1 MRYIRVIKPFTD
13 FYSHHLVMDLPPRQL
28 NASWDL
34 VRSTHPTE
42 MNRQPEQLIHN
53 LTEVDPLL
61 TAMRQET
68 LRIQQLIDMIY
79 ELFVEV
85 SPSTL
90 ANRKRRYWCIF
101 YCSDVATQTDMDLV
115 KKYNEDAGNVTARNF
130 AKIQHVV
137 DAMASYTKLSDQKF
151 EALRY
156 IIERQQYNAQMG
168 SASVRKTQAF
178 VGAIVNLFI
187 PNALHLMNLHSA
199 LVLLKH
205 NILTFDVLPLA
216 QARSIIKQIR
226 QHIKQWPMRYL
237 VDADE
242 LSLYREADISY
253 FRTAST
259 LHISLKVKVS
269 SFQHPLHLFKIE
281 KFDLGIPGQDHT
293 TVLEDLPEYIA
304 INDYDPEYLIFYR
317 RPELQK
323 DKYYFM
329 ETQEHEILSK
339 QFPTCVTA
347 LFHDKLSMIK
357 RLCETYLQP
366 YSDKPVMRYVGAN
379 LILFRNIPTY
389 QVITGFNKSLTVMT
403 NCTACLK
410 TAPCGSKIQAQKYV
424 AIIPTCSIDQQG
436 RQPELPAHIVNMH
449 LLLPFLDEQFLKD
462 FSTEFT
468 FNNPIQMTL
477 PNITVYKPQGDQKLS
492 DAFRTLG
499 MQTIHLTTALNQ
511 TLEKGLIFQSASDH
525 IVYKLSEEGFGH
537 QIAVKWKAVQ
547 NFFSNPF
554 QIFTKIDMM
563 LQWIAIAYLFYR
575 SRILSAALA
584 ARQISAQRIANSS
597 QVRKLEEFMQQLN
610 AVTPTSPMFVYKP
623 QLSEQYHVVDILIFI
638 TLITI
643 GIYLASKLTVNRL
656 KRNTTQL
663 FAHIIGPHDDV
674 LIKLMTLPHRSYL
687 YHFKADTFVQS
698 ISISGILLPEVHIV
712 WPSLKI
718 QHQVLARIAHIPMR
732 CNINYYQATKLR
744 RILLS
749 NFEFLLFTKD
759 SDSPNFRLIPLEG
772 SLWKKVETKTRP
784 TRGSERQLW
793 HSNSA
798 LQTDISEFV

>member
-1 MRYIRVIKPFTD
+1 MRYIQVIKPFTD
-13 FYSHHLVMDLPPRQL
+13 FYSHHLIMDLPPRQL
-28 NASWDL
+28 NASWDV

-42 MNRQPEQLIHN
+42 MNRQPEHLIHN

-68 LRIQQLIDMIY
+68 LRIQQLIDTIY
-79 ELFVEV
+79 DLFVEV
-85 SPSTL
+85 SPSAL

-130 AKIQHVV
+130 AKIQHAVE
-137 DAMASYTKLSDQKF
+137 AMASYTKMADQKF

-168 SASVRKTQAF
+168 TASVKNTQAF
-178 VGAIVNLFI
+178 VGALVNLFI

-216 QARSIIKQIR
+216 QARSIMKQIR

-259 LHISLKVKVS
+259 LHISLRVKVS

-281 KFDLGIPGQDHT
+281 KFDLGVPGQGHT
-293 TVLEDLPEYIA
+293 TILQDLPEFIA
-304 INDYDPEYLIFYR
+304 INDYDPEYLVFHR

-357 RLCETYLQP
+357 RMCETYLQP
-366 YSDKPVMRYVGAN
+366 FSDKPVMRYVGAN
-379 LILFRNIPTY
+379 LILLRNIPTY
-389 QVITGFNKSLTVMT
+389 QIITGVNKSLTVVT

-410 TAPCGSKIQAQKYV
+410 SVPCSSKIQAGTHI
-424 AIIPTCSIDQQG
+424 AIIPTCSVDQQG
-436 RQPELPAHIVNMH
+436 QQLEPPAHIINLHV
-449 LLLPFLDEQFLKD
+449 LTPLLDEKLLKD

-468 FNNPIQMTL
+468 FSNPIQMTL
-477 PNITVYKPQGDQKLS
+477 PNISVFQPQRDQKLS

-499 MQTIHLTTALNQ
+499 MQTIHLTTAINQ

-537 QIAVKWKAVQ
+537 QVAVKWRAVQ

-554 QIFTKIDMM
+554 QIFTKVAML

-575 SRILSAALA
+575 SRILTAALA
-584 ARQISAQRIANSS
+584 VRQVTAQQVKTANDA
-597 QVRKLEEFMQQLN
+597 QARKLEEFMQQLN
-610 AVTPTSPMFVYKP
+610 AVTPASSMFVYKP
-623 QLSEQYHVVDILIFI
+623 QLSEQYHVVDILIFM
-638 TLITI
+638 TLVTI
-643 GIYLASKLTVNRL
+643 GIYLVSKLTVNRL

-687 YHFKADTFVQS
+687 YRFKADTFVQS
-698 ISISGILLPEVHIV
+698 ISITGILLPEVHIV
-712 WPSLKI
+712 WPSF
-718 QHQVLARIAHIPMR
+718 QDSTQSV
-732 CNINYYQATKLR
+732 N
-744 RILLS
+744 
-749 NFEFLLFTKD
+749 KD
-759 SDSPNFRLIPLEG
+759 RS
-772 SLWKKVETKTRP
+772 
-784 TRGSERQLW
+784 
-793 HSNSA
+793 H
-798 LQTDISEFV
+798 TDDMQY

>member
-1 MRYIRVIKPFTD
+1 VHI
-13 FYSHHLVMDLPPRQL
+13 
-28 NASWDL
+28 
-34 VRSTHPTE
+34 
-42 MNRQPEQLIHN
+42 
-53 LTEVDPLL
+53 
-61 TAMRQET
+61 
-68 LRIQQLIDMIY
+68 
-79 ELFVEV
+79 
-85 SPSTL
+85 
-90 ANRKRRYWCIF
+90 

-115 KKYNEDAGNVTARNF
+115 KKYNEDASNVTARNF
-130 AKIQHVV
+130 AKIQLAVE
-137 DAMASYTKLSDQKF
+137 AMASYTKLSNQKF
-151 EALRY
+151 EALKY

-216 QARSIIKQIR
+216 QARAIMKQIR

-259 LHISLKVKVS
+259 LHISLRVKVS

-281 KFDLGIPGQDHT
+281 KFDLEIPDQDHT
-293 TVLEDLPEYIA
+293 TILQDLPEYIA
-304 INDYDPEYLIFYR
+304 VNDYDPEYLIFHR

-366 YSDKPVMRYVGAN
+366 FSDKPIMRYVGAN
-379 LILFRNIPTY
+379 LILLRNIPTY
-389 QVITGFNKSLTVMT
+389 QIITGVDRSLTVVT

-410 TAPCGSKIQAQKYV
+410 TVPCGTKIQAEKH
-424 AIIPTCSIDQQG
+424 IIIISTCSIDLQGQQT
-436 RQPELPAHIVNMH
+436 QTPAHIINLH
-449 LLLPFLDEQFLKD
+449 LLLPFLDEQLLKD

-468 FNNPIQMTL
+468 FSNPIQMTL
-477 PNITVYKPQGDQKLS
+477 PNISVFKPQGDQKLS
-492 DAFRTLG
+492 DAFQTLG
-499 MQTIHLTTALNQ
+499 MQAIHLTKAINQ
-511 TLEKGLIFQSASDH
+511 TLENGLVFQSASDH

-537 QIAVKWKAVQ
+537 QVAVKWRAVQ

-554 QIFTKIDMM
+554 QIFTKIDMS
-563 LQWIAIAYLFYR
+563 LQWIAIAYLFYK
-575 SRILSAALA
+575 SRILTAALS
-584 ARQISAQRIANSS
+584 ARLISAQQMRAASDA
-597 QVRKLEEFMQQLN
+597 QAKKLEEFMQQLN
-610 AVTPTSPMFVYKP
+610 PVTPASSMFVYKP

-638 TLITI
+638 TLVTI
-643 GIYLASKLTVNRL
+643 GIYLVSKLTVNRL

-663 FAHIIGPHDDV
+663 FAHIIGPQDDV
-674 LIKLMTLPHRSYL
+674 LFKLMTLPHRSYL
-687 YHFKADTFVQS
+687 YRFKADTFVQS
-698 ISISGILLPEVHIV
+698 ISITGILLPEVHIV
-712 WPSLKI
+712 WPSFKI
-718 QHQVLARIAHIPMR
+718 QHKVLARTAYIPMT
-732 CNINYYQATKLR
+732 CSINYYQATKLR

-772 SLWKKVETKTRP
+772 SLWNKIETKQRP
-784 TRGSERQLW
+784 IRGSEVKIW
-793 HSNSA
+793 HSNPA
-798 LQTDISEFV
+798 LQTDTSDLV

>member
-1 MRYIRVIKPFTD
+1 MHRWGQ
-13 FYSHHLVMDLPPRQL
+13 RQ
-28 NASWDL
+28 S
-34 VRSTHPTE
+34 
-42 MNRQPEQLIHN
+42 
-53 LTEVDPLL
+53 
-61 TAMRQET
+61 
-68 LRIQQLIDMIY
+68 
-79 ELFVEV
+79 
-85 SPSTL
+85 
-90 ANRKRRYWCIF
+90 K
-101 YCSDVATQTDMDLV
+101 
-115 KKYNEDAGNVTARNF
+115 
-130 AKIQHVV
+130 
-137 DAMASYTKLSDQKF
+137 
-151 EALRY
+151 
-156 IIERQQYNAQMG
+156 
-168 SASVRKTQAF
+168 KTQAF
-178 VGAIVNLFI
+178 VGVIVNLFV
-187 PNALHLMNLHSA
+187 PNALRLMNLHSA

-216 QARSIIKQIR
+216 QARSIMKQIR
-226 QHIKQWPMRYL
+226 QHVKQWPMRYL

-253 FRTAST
+253 FRTDST

-281 KFDLGIPGQDHT
+281 KFDLGVPDQGHSTILQ
-293 TVLEDLPEYIA
+293 DLPEYIA

-329 ETQEHEILSK
+329 QEHEILSK

-347 LFHDKLSMIK
+347 LFHDKLSMFK

-366 YSDKPVMRYVGAN
+366 FSDKPVMRYVGGN
-379 LILFRNIPTY
+379 LILLRNIPTY
-389 QVITGFNKSLTVMT
+389 QIITGVNRSLTVVT
-403 NCTACLK
+403 NCTDCLK
-410 TAPCGSKIQAQKYV
+410 SVACGSKLQAEKHI
-424 AIIPTCSIDQQG
+424 AIIPICSVDQQ
-436 RQPELPAHIVNMH
+436 QPQTPAHIINLH
-449 LLLPFLDEQFLKD
+449 LLVPLLDEQLLKD
-462 FSTEFT
+462 FSTEFA
-468 FNNPIQMTL
+468 FSNPIQMTL
-477 PNITVYKPQGDQKLS
+477 PNISVFKPQGDQKLS
-492 DAFRTLG
+492 DAFRTLD

-537 QIAVKWKAVQ
+537 QVAVKWRAVQ

-554 QIFTKIDMM
+554 QIFTKIDML

-575 SRILSAALA
+575 SRILSAALV
-584 ARQISAQRIANSS
+584 ARQISAQ
-597 QVRKLEEFMQQLN
+597 QVRTANDAQAKKLEEFMQQLN
-610 AVTPTSPMFVYKP
+610 AVTPASSSMFVYKP
-623 QLSEQYHVVDILIFI
+623 QLSEQYHVVDILIFM
-638 TLITI
+638 TLVTI
-643 GIYLASKLTVNRL
+643 GIYLVSKLTVNRL

-698 ISISGILLPEVHIV
+698 ISITGILLPEVHIV
-712 WPSLKI
+712 WPSFEI
-718 QHQVLARIAHIPMR
+718 QHKVLARTAHIPMR

-784 TRGSERQLW
+784 TRGSERQIW

-798 LQTDISEFV
+798 FQTDTSDLV